1 MVDTDEEAVVR
12 RFGAIAAEV
21 GPGMH
26 YRLPWPIDQVDVLKT
41 TSVMKTGVGFVLR
54 GDGQDATD
62 GMEVLTG
69 DTNILSIALALQ
81 YVIQDPADFLF
92 RTESAEALIGAIA
105 EAALTETVLAMP
117 VDEVLTTGRLAIQ
130 EQVKTATQ
138 ARLDEYH
145 SGVRITSSNI
155 MTIML
160 DKSVAEAFQE
170 VTDAMA
176 DREKSRNEAR
186 MYANNLIPKTRGE
199 AHALV
204 REAQGVQA
212 AAHRPGGRQHQPL
225 PRSARGVPESPGDH
239 AGPPLSRGDGRD
251 PARGHDVRDQFRGG
265 PGSGQ
270 PARGLPLTP
279 VRASQR
285 AVSAS
290 ADDARLARPDDP
302 TIGAARRRRHRLR
315 ITAVRELRLAR
326 PAARAQAT
334 PAGRRLSCP

>member
-1 MVDTDEEAVVR
+1 MTAFDRQARGSRAPGRRASGRMLRGRAPIRWLGLGALMLLCAYLASGLYLVDTDEQGVVR
-12 RFGAIAAEV
+12 RFGALVAQV

-26 YRLPWPIDQVDVLKT
+26 YRLPWPIDRVDVLKT

-54 GDGQDATD
+54 ADGQDAAD
-62 GMEVLTG
+62 GMELLTG

-92 RTESAEALIGAIA
+92 RTESPQTLIGGIA
-105 EAALTETVLAMP
+105 EAVLTETVLGMP

-138 ARLDEYH
+138 ATLDAYQ
-145 SGVRITSSNI
+145 SGIRITSSNI
-155 MTIML
+155 MTITL

-204 REAQGVQA
+204 REAQSFKQQRVAQA
-212 AAHRPGGRQHQPL
+212 LGSTNRFLALLEEYQKAPDITQTRLYLEAMEEIL
-225 PRSARGVPESPGDH
+225 PEVTMYVLDSEEGQVPVN
-239 AGPPLSRGDGRD
+239 LR
-251 PARGHDVRDQFRGG
+251 
-265 PGSGQ
+265 
-270 PARGLPLTP
+270 
-279 VRASQR
+279 
-285 AVSAS
+285 
-290 ADDARLARPDDP
+290 
-302 TIGAARRRRHRLR
+302 IGA
-315 ITAVRELRLAR
+315 
-326 PAARAQAT
+326 P
-334 PAGRRLSCP
+334 

>member
-1 MVDTDEEAVVR
+1 MLRGRAPIRWLGLGALMLLCAYLASGLYLVDTDEQGVVR
-12 RFGAIAAEV
+12 RFGALVAQV

-26 YRLPWPIDQVDVLKT
+26 YRLPWPIDRVDVLKT

-54 GDGQDATD
+54 ADGQDAAD
-62 GMEVLTG
+62 GMELLTG

-92 RTESAEALIGAIA
+92 RTESPQTLIGGIA
-105 EAALTETVLAMP
+105 EAVLTETVLGMP

-138 ARLDEYH
+138 ATLDAYQ
-145 SGVRITSSNI
+145 SGIRITSSNI
-155 MTIML
+155 MTITL

-204 REAQGVQA
+204 REAQSFKQQRVAQA
-212 AAHRPGGRQHQPL
+212 IGNTNRFLALLEEYQKAPDITQTRLYLEAMEEIL
-225 PRSARGVPESPGDH
+225 PEVTMYVIDSEEGQVPVN
-239 AGPPLSRGDGRD
+239 LR
-251 PARGHDVRDQFRGG
+251 
-265 PGSGQ
+265 
-270 PARGLPLTP
+270 
-279 VRASQR
+279 
-285 AVSAS
+285 
-290 ADDARLARPDDP
+290 
-302 TIGAARRRRHRLR
+302 IGA
-315 ITAVRELRLAR
+315 
-326 PAARAQAT
+326 P
-334 PAGRRLSCP
+334 

>member
-1 MVDTDEEAVVR
+1 MTARDQGQSSEAPAGRARLRMRRLRIRARWLGLAALVVLGAYLATGVYVVETDEEAVVR
-12 RFGAIAAEV
+12 RFGAIVAEV

-26 YRLPWPIDQVDVLKT
+26 YRLPWPVDRIDVLKT

-69 DTNILSIALALQ
+69 DTNILSVALALQ

-92 RTESAEALIGAIA
+92 RTESPEALIGAIA
-105 EAALTETVLAMP
+105 EAELTQTVLAMP

-130 EQVKTATQ
+130 EQVKSATQ
-138 ARLDEYH
+138 ARLDEYR

-160 DKSVAEAFQE
+160 DPSVAEAFQE

-204 REAQGVQA
+204 REAQGFRQQRVAQA
-212 AAHRPGGRQHQPL
+212 IGNTNRFLALLEEYQKA
-225 PRSARGVPESPGDH
+225 
-239 AGPPLSRGDGRD
+239 
-251 PARGHDVRDQFRGG
+251 PAITQ
-265 PGSGQ
+265 
-270 PARGLPLTP
+270 
-279 VRASQR
+279 
-285 AVSAS
+285 
-290 ADDARLARPDDP
+290 ARLYLEAMEEILPQV
-302 TIGAARRRRHRLR
+302 TIYVIDSEEGQVPLNLRVGA
-315 ITAVRELRLAR
+315 
-326 PAARAQAT
+326 P
-334 PAGRRLSCP
+334 